1 MDLRTYEIDGVEYI
15 LINQVIENDTK
26 YVYLSTIDGK
36 KQMIQKIYLKNPELL
51 HMLDNKKEVEHALKL
66 FNNKVTGDNK

>member
-15 LINQVIENDTK
+15 LINQVIETDTK
-26 YVYLSTIDGK
+26 YVFLSTIDGK

>member
-26 YVYLSTIDGK
+26 YVFLSTIDGK

-66 FNNKVTGDNK
+66 FNNKITGDNK

>member
-51 HMLDNKKEVEHALKL
+51 HMLDNKKEVEHALRL
-66 FNNKVTGDNK
+66 FNNKITGDNK